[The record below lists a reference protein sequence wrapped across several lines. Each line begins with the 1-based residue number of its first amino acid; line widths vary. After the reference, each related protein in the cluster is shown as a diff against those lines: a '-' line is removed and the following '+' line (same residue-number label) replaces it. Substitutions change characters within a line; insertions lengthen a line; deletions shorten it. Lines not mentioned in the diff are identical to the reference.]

1 MSVGWL
7 SSLAGQAD
15 PRVGFL
21 NAFSAVISHPFPS
34 FPLQPRLTQMQF
46 LPSPLVP
53 GPPASP
59 PAPHSSTVQV
69 TDGKTFSGTQTRA
82 QRWPG
87 AGTAPRIFSPRIPR
101 WSENWPP
108 PLLPTD
114 PSSQAGHSTGPS
126 SLQPY
131 CLSSSAACPL
141 PPGGLLTIPLLS
153 IICLLSPNS
162 GKSSLT
168 LPLPPVQV
176 DSALH

>member
-34 FPLQPRLTQMQF
+34 FPPQPRLTQMQF

-59 PAPHSSTVQV
+59 AAPHSSTVQV

-87 AGTAPRIFSPRIPR
+87 AGTAPPSFSPRIPR
-101 WSENWPP
+101 WSENWAP